1 MVLSFKERN
10 RQTENSS
17 GQFFKKKH
25 HIEMAA
31 TLSHFFDEGN
41 RIRIQTGQSRFILNY
56 GGEIGIERMQTRGR
70 FGMVDGY
77 FFLPSLMRVLV
88 DRDMLIVTNENMTFS
103 FTARFSVDEAEDLSN
118 LLKEKFEENV
128 RSRGRNLM
136 GVKTALMQHKE
147 LNPDVLAHIAS
158 FSTGKNGTLA
168 TQTNEL
174 KQNLGEQLAPRVRG
188 RRATR
193 KRSTVA

>member
-1 MVLSFKERN
+1 
-10 RQTENSS
+10 
-17 GQFFKKKH
+17 
-25 HIEMAA
+25 MAQ
-31 TLSHFFDEGN
+31 TLSHFFEEGKKL
-41 RIRIQTGQSRFILNY
+41 RIETGQSRFVLNY
-56 GGEIGIERMQTRGR
+56 DREVGIERGQLKGR
-70 FGMVDGY
+70 YGDMMYGY

-88 DRDMLIVTNENMTFS
+88 DRDMLLVTTEHMQFV
-103 FTARFSVDEAEDLSN
+103 FTARFSEDEATRLSN
-118 LLKEKFEENV
+118 VLKEKYEENV

-136 GVKTALMQHKE
+136 GVKTVLMQHKE

-168 TQTNEL
+168 TQFNEL

-193 KRSTVA
+193 KRSLVKQSQS

>member
-1 MVLSFKERN
+1 
-10 RQTENSS
+10 
-17 GQFFKKKH
+17 
-25 HIEMAA
+25 MAA
-31 TLSHFFDEGN
+31 TLSHFDEEGT
-41 RIRIQTGQSRFILNY
+41 RIIIMTGQSRFLLNY
-56 GGEIGIERMQTRGR
+56 GDEVGIERRQIEGR
-70 FGMVDGY
+70 KGKMIDSY

-136 GVKTALMQHKE
+136 GVKTALMQRKN
-147 LNPDVLAHIAS
+147 LNPNVLAHIAS

-174 KQNLGEQLAPRVRG
+174 KQNLGEQLAPRVGG
-188 RRATR
+188 RRSTR
-193 KRSTVA
+193 KKFTRDQRFNNNIPD